1 MAERKVSVWTAA
13 VVRNCRLWKSVED
26 WGVGPSS
33 EDDRPRGKVLRLG
46 AITQSLIEK
55 AGTNK
60 HRHSGVFT
68 LSL

>member
-1 MAERKVSVWTAA
+1 MAERKVRVWTA

-55 AGTNK
+55 AGTDK

>member
-60 HRHSGVFT
+60 HRHSVFT